1 MTEYSKTKPE
11 VPKGPLPAEEQFYR
25 LQGVPT
31 KAKDSQEYQQALRA
45 GAEPIGKHEA
55 EAGQQAR
62 NDIANTS
69 GLESAGLGL
78 ASGLTLGIGPGLAV
92 EGGLLSPNKVGAAQ
106 SSGLYTAGDVAG
118 MAAPMLLSGGGAA
131 EARGIGGSILRASP
145 AALMGDLGEGA
156 GKFAA
161 SFLGDN
167 LGVMGKALK
176 PAVDMAA
183 RGATEGA
190 LINVGHTIGNN
201 LVYDQPFSMEALA
214 ASGADGALFG
224 GLLGGG
230 MGAVGGMAGLAIDG
244 TKSLI
249 GKTAGRGERGL
260 ASIAK
265 RAGYGVDEVES
276 AAAGTGLKSEIGG
289 MGELFEA
296 SGEKVNLGSA
306 NEDIQKAFAKGGANK
321 QLVVEHGL
329 ETLQKEAASS
339 VPTTARIFDRLDKEV
354 LGPNL
359 GTMAETD
366 IASALKS
373 VKERLSSIDSAPVA
387 KAPDIETPAKGWN
400 KFSKNSAAKAAL
412 EAAGDGSIDVEFG
425 PTGTWGKWAKSIEQ
439 LEKAN
444 IPGSIKSD
452 VLNIV
457 KNEFSSAMKGAAEAI
472 GRPGL
477 AEQISSAQALVDL
490 SKKLEGTMGKKAA
503 QDLLHT
509 EAHITPKDALTAG
522 AIAATGHP
530 GSALGYM
537 GLKGLGRIVGS
548 RLEPAFAQMAYEANF
563 GAKAATATANVKTRI
578 GESMKTFFRKVPE
591 AATAGGSATKKDLKA
606 ATNKPGYDRKSY
618 EDAVASAEQLMS
630 PNHQQRVQQYA
641 NQLAQMGYMQMANT
655 MVKMNG
661 DLVGYLQHNMPA
673 SKSGGMSLRKQPVP
687 SGLDVKEFKFL
698 RQLKVGKNPL
708 SVLDDLESGS
718 LGQDQVKML
727 KYFAPEIHANIVQAA
742 SEEIVNMK
750 QEGRDL
756 PIDKVCQLGI
766 MLDTAID
773 PMLEPDYI
781 AAVQAS
787 FAPPAPPEGG
797 QQQAPAPDQSGMTA
811 TNLMTVEQKS
821 LYT

>member
-230 MGAVGGMAGLAIDG
+230 MGAVGGMAGLAVEG
-244 TKSLI
+244 SKSLI

-260 ASIAK
+260 SSIAK
-265 RAGYGVDEVES
+265 RVGYGVDETET
-276 AAAGTGLKSEIGG
+276 AMAGGGLKSELGGIGK
-289 MGELFEA
+289 LIDS
-296 SGEKVNLGSA
+296 SGEEGVSLKSS
-306 NEDIQKAFAKGGANK
+306 NEDLQKAFAKGGANQK
-321 QLVVEHGL
+321 LIIEHGL
-329 ETLQKEAASS
+329 ETLQKEAASAI
-339 VPTTARIFDRLDKEV
+339 PTTERIFARLDNEV
-354 LGPNL
+354 LAPNL
-359 GTMAETD
+359 GTAAETGV
-366 IASALKS
+366 AKALKS
-373 VKERLSSIDSAPVA
+373 VKEDLASIDRPTKVKVYSASS
-387 KAPDIETPAKGWN
+387 KMDIEVPGPAREP
-400 KFSKNSAAKAAL
+400 A
-412 EAAGDGSIDVEFG
+412 
-425 PTGTWGKWAKSIEQ
+425 TWGKWAESIQQ

-452 VLNIV
+452 VLSIV
-457 KNEFSSAMKGAAEAI
+457 KSEFRSAMQGASESI
-472 GRPGL
+472 GKSGL
-477 AEQISSAQALVDL
+477 AEQISSAQALSDL
-490 SKKLEGTMGKKAA
+490 STKLEGTMGKKAA

-522 AIAATGHP
+522 AIATTGHP

-537 GLKGLGRIVGS
+537 GLKGLGRIVGA